1 MQETYWVEQWLS
13 AERWETYKSA
23 AQEDSG
29 LALRLYEWNT
39 QLAGAIMHDVAHIEV
54 ALRNA
59 YDRLLS
65 DSWSGSDHWLL
76 DSLSPV
82 RIPLIRVRNGQQ
94 RDLNVRNRLS
104 IDEAVK
110 RTRSSDPLPGQIIAE
125 LSFGFWRH
133 LTSAA
138 LEKTLWVPY
147 LHEVFPARTDR
158 KKVDRALA
166 LVNGVRNRAAHHEP
180 LFTNRRLQEITAA
193 HQAIGLLAFM
203 LLPELSEHLRQTS
216 SMNLYLQ
223 NRPSL

>member
-76 DSLSPV
+76 DSLTCEDPS
-82 RIPLIRVRNGQQ
+82 NT
-94 RDLNVRNRLS
+94 S
-104 IDEAVK
+104 KEWSAK
-110 RTRSSDPLPGQIIAE
+110 R
-125 LSFGFWRH
+125 
-133 LTSAA
+133 
-138 LEKTLWVPY
+138 
-147 LHEVFPARTDR
+147 
-158 KKVDRALA
+158 
-166 LVNGVRNRAAHHEP
+166 
-180 LFTNRRLQEITAA
+180 
-193 HQAIGLLAFM
+193 
-203 LLPELSEHLRQTS
+203 PECS
-216 SMNLYLQ
+216 
-223 NRPSL
+223 